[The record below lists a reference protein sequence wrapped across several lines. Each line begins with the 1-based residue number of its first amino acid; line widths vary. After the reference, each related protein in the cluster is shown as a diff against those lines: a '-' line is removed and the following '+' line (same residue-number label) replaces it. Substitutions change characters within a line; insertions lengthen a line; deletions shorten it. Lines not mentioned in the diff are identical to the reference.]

1 MPKKNTQRPEDLFDS
16 FLDEA
21 LNISLSQHNTSIGI
35 VEFAED
41 IIFNGES
48 KLYPPQKAILKAFY
62 GEPLS
67 EDELMIL
74 YDWKEGQE
82 ISRTT
87 WVDNRE
93 YSNLVLEAG
102 RGLTYTGSFIW

>member
-1 MPKKNTQRPEDLFDS
+1 MAKKSNFKAEDLFDS

-21 LNISLSQHNTSIGI
+21 LNISLSQASTSIGI
-35 VEFAED
+35 VDFAEN

-48 KLYPPQKAILKAFY
+48 QLYPPQRAILKAFY

-67 EDELMIL
+67 EDELMVL

-87 WVDNRE
+87 WVDGRE
-93 YSNLVLEAG
+93 YSNLVLESG
-102 RGLTYTGSFIW
+102 RGLT

>member
-1 MPKKNTQRPEDLFDS
+1 MNKKKVNEPESLFGD
-16 FLDEA
+16 FFDTALDV
-21 LNISLSQHNTSIGI
+21 SLSQQSTNIGI
-35 VEFAED
+35 VKFAED
-41 IIFNGES
+41 IIFNGKS
-48 KLYPPQKAILKAFY
+48 QLYPPQRAILKAFY

-74 YDWKEGQE
+74 YDWKEGDD

-87 WVDNRE
+87 WIDGRE

-102 RGLTYTGSFIW
+102 RGLTNGSFIW

>member
-1 MPKKNTQRPEDLFDS
+1 MAKKSTPKPEDLFDS
-16 FLDEA
+16 FLNEA
-21 LNISLSQHNTSIGI
+21 LNISLSQPDASVGI
-35 VEFAED
+35 VDFAEN

-62 GEPLS
+62 GEELT

-87 WVDNRE
+87 WVDGRE

-102 RGLTYTGSFIW
+102 RGLT